1 MMTTAHSSPGAAWW
15 KLPLA
20 AEPWQRTLYVALA
33 APAAIIALA
42 DGGRLQTWSA
52 RRFLGQPIRRT
63 RVRGLLS
70 LPLALLTLVIV
81 GYGWSIVV
89 LNVAYP
95 IRPLLGLPGYDR
107 DAWGGPT
114 FAGVWAVH
122 AAGGLAVLLAMPWIL
137 RGLTQ
142 LHARLLGR
150 KASADIRH
158 GPDHA
163 RIASAGPATTVTSRS

>member
-1 MMTTAHSSPGAAWW
+1 MA
-15 KLPLA
+15 
-20 AEPWQRTLYVALA
+20 ALA
-33 APAAIIALA
+33 VRRPCRSSGDHRFG
-42 DGGRLQTWSA
+42 DGGRLQNWSA
-52 RRFLGQPIRRT
+52 RRLLGQPIRTT

-107 DAWGGPT
+107 NAWGGPT

-122 AAGGLAVLLAMPWIL
+122 AAGGLAVLFAMPWML

-142 LHARLLGR
+142 LHTRLLGR
-150 KASADIRH
+150 KASVAIRGE
-158 GPDHA
+158 GPDHE
-163 RIASAGPATTVTSRS
+163 RIASAGPSTSTSSRS

>member
-1 MMTTAHSSPGAAWW
+1 MMTTAHSRPGAAWW
-15 KLPLA
+15 KLPFT

-63 RVRGLLS
+63 HVRGLLS

-107 DAWGGPT
+107 NASGGPC
-114 FAGVWAVH
+114 
-122 AAGGLAVLLAMPWIL
+122 PL
-137 RGLTQ
+137 R
-142 LHARLLGR
+142 
-150 KASADIRH
+150 
-158 GPDHA
+158 
-163 RIASAGPATTVTSRS
+163 